1 MKVHTSRRRVA
12 GIAATA
18 VAALVAA
25 GTPAMAASTK
35 PPVPIPPRARI
46 VPPVHLPSSVT
57 SGAPSSRLRTLAS
70 QDGSCD
76 VGDVCLYYFSSSRG
90 YGSGYDTAHN
100 DPNLFNNHFIGF
112 GAGRGSVVGSNAEA
126 VWNRDPRTT
135 VYVCTGLNSQGVCGY
150 VSPNTLGN
158 FTSTFSNRVQSLYWT
173 DSTN

>member
-35 PPVPIPPRARI
+35 PP

-135 VYVCTGLNSQGVCGY
+135 VYVCTGLNSQGNCGS
-150 VSPNTLGN
+150 VGPNTLGN
-158 FTSTFSNRVQSLYWT
+158 FTSTYSNRVQSLYWA